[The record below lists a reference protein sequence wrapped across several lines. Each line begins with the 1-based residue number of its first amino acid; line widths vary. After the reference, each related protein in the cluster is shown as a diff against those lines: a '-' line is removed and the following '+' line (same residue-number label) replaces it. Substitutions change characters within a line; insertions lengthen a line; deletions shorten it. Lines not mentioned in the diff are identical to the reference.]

1 MAQTYSNFNRDFPQ
15 SSAMVNNNVTVIKS
29 MGDREPYD
37 RLKMECAIAKAVTR
51 NNKDI
56 INEIINFVESKIDFQ
71 TPDTDITTGY
81 INTLIEAYMQYKI
94 IKGDRRYA
102 NFLQKY
108 VDNKI
113 KKQTET
119 ATKVSHLYSTI
130 KNGRHLSSLKK
141 YTANQTQ
148 IATSRYLLR
157 DLQTGE
163 VRENIDEW
171 FDRVASV
178 VVLGSIIHDPEIYDK
193 EGKQGKFYLLPNEY
207 EKYSKELTSDFDSP
221 NIKDYQLKIIIDTY
235 KILHDKGHMKDYLA
249 NVVSII
255 DEELWDKYA
264 ELRYIYK
271 GLMLN
276 GVFMPNTPTLMN
288 AGSGS
293 GGLSA
298 CFTLDVEDNMQ
309 SIAGKIW
316 PSAAYIFKMAGG
328 LGVNVSKIRPCGE
341 PVSDTH
347 GAATGPINLVL
358 GAIDNITNIVKS
370 GGKRRGA
377 NMGIMEY
384 WHPQILEFID
394 YKTTPGK
401 LENFNISVMFDE
413 DFWHHYFNSE
423 TVNLVHGG
431 KIFGAVD
438 ARGLIDKI
446 AESAWRSAEP
456 GVLFKDNMNKKN
468 PLQEIWGDIHITN
481 PCSEQA
487 MYDGESCTLGS
498 INLAKF
504 VDDNG
509 EFNFEDF
516 KKIVHLTTR
525 FLNDVLEV
533 NKYPTEFIREQ
544 SEKTRRIGLG
554 IMGFA
559 DMLFKMR
566 IPFNSQHAYD
576 LTKQIAS
583 SLYSESIM
591 ESMTLAIERGPCDAY
606 TEFIDKGGTLRK
618 AINRIYDEEV
628 HKNIAYPDNK
638 GLRNMWTTT
647 IAPTGTIS
655 MIANCSNGLEPIFS
669 LVYKKTVSTGDHY
682 YLNEEFKKALIQ
694 EGIYD
699 DEIIKRV
706 EANYGS
712 CQGIE
717 EIPQHIRDVFVTAMD
732 LHWTDH
738 ITSQAIWQ
746 QNIDNSISKTI
757 NLPHNAT
764 PKDIL
769 RAYILAHDLG
779 LKGVS
784 VYRDG
789 SRDKQVMHTN
799 TSVTSNNGATIGVK
813 AIVNTTIEKRSEPSE
828 ATIQYLK
835 EHVKTQEIR
844 TELEEIINASKSQ
857 ATSVQLFTKEKEE
870 CPNCHNGILINSAG
884 CTSCNLCGYSLS
896 CAVG

>member
-56 INEIINFVESKIDFQ
+56 INEITNFVESKIDFQ

-94 IKGDRRYA
+94 IKGDKRYTT
-102 NFLQKY
+102 FLQKY

-119 ATKVSHLYSTI
+119 ATKVSYLYSTI
-130 KNGRHLSSLKK
+130 KNGKHLSSLKK

-163 VRENIDEW
+163 VRENIEEW
-171 FDRVASV
+171 FDRVASC
-178 VVLGSIIHDPEIYDK
+178 VVLGSILYDTELYDK
-193 EGKQGKFYLLPNEY
+193 EEPSALEY
-207 EKYSKELTSDFDSP
+207 RPSLVIDIISKNL
-221 NIKDYQLKIIIDTY
+221 KDYQINIIKNFYDRNYRYMKLSLQSTVELIDT
-235 KILHDKGHMKDYLA
+235 
-249 NVVSII
+249 
-255 DEELWDKYA
+255 ELWDKYA
-264 ELRYIYK
+264 EQRERYK
-271 GLMLN
+271 GLMLE

-288 AGSGS
+288 SGSGS

-298 CFTLDVEDNMQ
+298 CFTLDVEDNMK
-309 SIAGKIW
+309 SITNIW
-316 PSAAYIFKMAGG
+316 SSAAFIFKMAGG
-328 LGVNVSKIRPCGE
+328 LGVNVSKIRPAGE
-341 PVSDTH
+341 SVSDTH
-347 GAATGPINLVL
+347 GAATGPINLVFE
-358 GAIDNITNIVKS
+358 AIDCVTEIVKS

-377 NMGIMEY
+377 NMGILEY

-401 LENFNISVMFDE
+401 LENFNISVMFDD

-423 TVNLVHGG
+423 TVNLVHGD
-431 KIFGAVD
+431 KIYGSVD

-446 AESAWRSAEP
+446 AESAWKSAEP
-456 GVLFKDNMNKKN
+456 GVLFKDNMNRKN
-468 PLQEIWGDIHITN
+468 PLREIWGDIHITN

-504 VDDNG
+504 VDDDGN
-509 EFNFEDF
+509 FNFEDL
-516 KKIVHLTTR
+516 KSIVHLTTR

-533 NKYPTEFIREQ
+533 NKYPTEFIRNQ

-566 IPFNSQHAYD
+566 IPFNSQEAYD

-583 SLYSESIM
+583 SLYSESVM
-591 ESMTLAIERGPCDAY
+591 ESMTLAIERGPCEAC
-606 TEFIDKGGTLRK
+606 TEFIEKGGTLRK
-618 AINRIYDEEV
+618 AIDRIYDEEV
-628 HKNIAYPDNK
+628 HKNIAYPYNK

-682 YLNEEFKKALIQ
+682 YLNEEFKKALIS

-835 EHVKTQEIR
+835 EHVKTQEIKA
-844 TELEEIINASKSQ
+844 ELDEIINASKSK
-857 ATSVQLFTKEKEE
+857 TPQLFTKEKEE
-870 CPNCHNGILINSAG
+870 CPNCHKGILINMAG
-884 CTSCNLCGYSLS
+884 CTSCNLCGHSLS

>member
-1 MAQTYSNFNRDFPQ
+1 MSQTFTNFNRDFSQ
-15 SSAMVNNNVTVIKS
+15 SSATVNTNVTVIKS

-37 RLKMECAIAKAVTR
+37 RLKMEYAISKATAR
-51 NNKDI
+51 NNTDI
-56 INEIINFVESKIDFQ
+56 INEIVNFVESKIDFQ
-71 TPDTDITTGY
+71 TLNTDITTGY

-94 IKGDRRYA
+94 AKGDKRYTT
-102 NFLQKY
+102 FLQKY

-113 KKQTET
+113 KKQNET
-119 ATKVSHLYSTI
+119 VVKVSHLYSTI
-130 KNGRHLSSLKK
+130 RNGKHMSSLKK
-141 YTANQTQ
+141 FTANQTQ
-148 IATSRYLLR
+148 IAASRYLLR

-163 VRENIDEW
+163 VKESIEEW
-171 FDRVASV
+171 FDRVASYI
-178 VVLGSIIHDPEIYDK
+178 VLGSILHDPYIYNVKGD
-193 EGKQGKFYLLPNEY
+193 ETT
-207 EKYSKELTSDFDSP
+207 TSEHSVLNYINP
-221 NIKDYQLKIIIDTY
+221 QNLKDYQVNIIKDFYIKNLHHFNMTLDGVMDWID
-235 KILHDKGHMKDYLA
+235 
-249 NVVSII
+249 SIG
-255 DEELWDKYA
+255 WDKYA
-264 ELRYIYK
+264 ELRYRYK

-309 SIAGKIW
+309 SIASKIW
-316 PSAAYIFKMAGG
+316 PSAAFIFKMAGG
-328 LGVNVSKIRPCGE
+328 LGVNVSKIRPSGE
-341 PVSDTH
+341 AVADTH

-358 GAIDNITNIVKS
+358 EAIDNITNIVKS

-423 TVNLVHGG
+423 TVNLVHGD

-446 AESAWRSAEP
+446 AESAWKSAEP
-456 GVLFKDNMNKKN
+456 GILFKDNMNKKN
-468 PLQEIWGDIHITN
+468 PLRGIWGDIHITN

-504 VDDNG
+504 VDDENG
-509 EFNFEDF
+509 EFNFADF

-533 NKYPTEFIREQ
+533 NKFPTDHIRRQ

-566 IPFNSQHAYD
+566 IPFNSQKAYD
-576 LTKQIAS
+576 LTTLLGSI
-583 SLYSESIM
+583 LYWESVA
-591 ESMTLAIERGPCDAY
+591 ESKELAIERGPCPAFKELVEKGNKKPEEIVNRVYNEKTFQSSEDVMLHL
-606 TEFIDKGGTLRK
+606 DKG
-618 AINRIYDEEV
+618 V
-628 HKNIAYPDNK
+628 
-638 GLRNMWTTT
+638 RNTWTTT

-699 DEIIKRV
+699 DDIIKEV

-712 CQGIE
+712 CQGIDRMPKW
-717 EIPQHIRDVFVTAMD
+717 IQGIFVTAMD

-738 ITSQAIWQ
+738 IVSQAIWQ

-757 NLPHNAT
+757 NMPHNAA
-764 PKDIL
+764 PSHIKYSYL
-769 RAYILAHDLG
+769 LAHELG

-789 SRDKQVMHTN
+789 CRDKQVMHTN
-799 TSVTSNNGATIGVK
+799 TSVKGDDKTIGVK
-813 AIVNTTIEKRSEPSE
+813 AIVNTTVEKRSEPSE

-835 EHVKTQEIR
+835 EHIKTPEIK

-857 ATSVQLFTKEKEE
+857 ALQLFIKEKEE
-870 CPNCHNGILINSAG
+870 CPNCHKGILINTAG
-884 CTSCNLCGYSLS
+884 CTSCNLCGHSLS